1 MHPLPSLPWFLL
13 GSVLAERFGVQA
25 LEMTKP
31 GFESKLWDD
40 EMAQWVEVT
49 AAQT

>member
-13 GSVLAERFGVQA
+13 GNVLAEGFGGQA
-25 LEMTKP
+25 LELTEP
-31 GFESKLWDD
+31 GFKSKPWDD
-40 EMAQWVEVT
+40 EMAQWVQVT